1 MSDPGERVGIT
12 ILGSGSGGN
21 AIAIH
26 SARETLLI
34 DAGFSAREVR
44 RRLEASGID
53 EKNVR
58 AVLVTHEHSDH
69 VKGLRVLAEQLAVPI
84 YANRGTAEVLRSRD
98 TKLGKLVIFA
108 PGSPFSVGEFL
119 VEPFTIP
126 HDAYDPVA
134 FVVKHGP
141 VKLGIATDLG
151 HVNHLVSHQLQACD
165 ALVIESNHD
174 LEMLRN
180 ADRSW
185 SLKQRIIGR
194 HGHLSNE
201 AGLDLLRQVLHE
213 RTRHIVLAHASREC
227 NDYGLVETGLRRCLA
242 ELGREDIEWQVA
254 TQDEGARTVWVS
266 PPAFPLSSLLG

>member
-12 ILGSGSGGN
+12 ILGSGSNGN

-26 SARETLLI
+26 SARETLLV
-34 DAGFSAREVR
+34 DAGFSARELR
-44 RRLEASGID
+44 RRMEASGVD
-53 EKNVR
+53 ERSVR

-165 ALVIESNHD
+165 ALVLESNHD

-180 ADRSW
+180 SDRSW

-242 ELGREDIEWQVA
+242 ELGREDIDWQVA
-254 TQDEGARTVWVS
+254 TQDEGARTVWVTHS
-266 PPAFPLSSLLG
+266 AFPLSSLLG